1 LPESVAFCLAT
12 MDFAEQLAF
21 AELREPDGSRIS
33 RPRVN
38 LESLPHVKNG
48 TRRRGAT
55 VRRI

>member
-1 LPESVAFCLAT
+1 